1 MISVLFEN
9 AGWKLFAVVVAAAL
23 WAVVVG
29 GPELTTSISAPIE
42 YQNLPAGL
50 EMSLDTPDHVY
61 LEVQGLRPM
70 LHDSSLSRASVLL
83 NLSSV
88 QTPGERTVTIESRN
102 IDLPE
107 GVRLIRAMPSQL
119 RLRFERQV
127 QADVPVEVRLAAPPP
142 EGYRVSGQQVKPPTV
157 RIIGPESRVRQL
169 THAETDPVDLSRVV
183 GQAEFRVHVYVGD
196 PHVRLVSSPMVAV
209 SIALSR

>member
-70 LHDSSLSRASVLL
+70 LHDSSLGRASVLL

-127 QADVPVEVRLAAPPP
+127 QAEIPVRVRLGAPPP
-142 EGYRVSGQQVKPPTV
+142 EGYRLRQQQVAPQTV
-157 RIIGPESRVRQL
+157 RIVGPESRVRQL
-169 THAETDPVDLSRVV
+169 THAETDPIDLSRVV
-183 GQAEFRVHVYVGD
+183 GKAEFRVHVYVGD
-196 PHVRLVSSPMVAV
+196 PQVRLVSSPVVVVSVAL
-209 SIALSR
+209 AR